1 MEKES
6 FHYTIKLITITMLLG
21 TISSTI
27 LFYVGF
33 TMTMILAVLGIMSVF
48 IAGVYINQIKI
59 LRKLNREEIDELKLK
74 NPYPTL

>member
-6 FHYTIKLITITMLLG
+6 FHYTIKLVTITMLLG

-27 LFYVGF
+27 LFYIGF
-33 TMTMILAVLGIMSVF
+33 TMTMILAVLGIMSIFVAA
-48 IAGVYINQIKI
+48 IYLNQIKI

-74 NPYPTL
+74 NPYPPL

>member
-27 LFYVGF
+27 LFYIGF
-33 TMTMILAVLGIMSVF
+33 TMTMIIAVLGIMSVF

>member
-27 LFYVGF
+27 LFYIGF
-33 TMTMILAVLGIMSVF
+33 TMTMILAVLGIMSIF

-59 LRKLNREEIDELKLK
+59 LRRLNREEIDELKLK